1 MNRNLKVVLIVG
13 VAILLFGGGI
23 FYFVMSLLKSSGAY
37 EMAMETLRNNSRAI
51 ELLGEPIEDG
61 MFPMGSV
68 ETSGSSGYADL
79 SISVSGPKASGKLY
93 VLANKW
99 MEDWRAEHLVLEVGG
114 EQVDLLVGGE

>member
-1 MNRNLKVVLIVG
+1 MSRNLRIVVIV
-13 VAILLFGGGI
+13 VFAVVLFGGGI
-23 FYFVMSLLKSSGAY
+23 FYFVMNLLKSSDAY
-37 EMAMETLRNNSRAI
+37 AMAMETLRSDSRAV

-79 SISVSGPKASGKLY
+79 TISVSGPKGSGKLY

-99 MEDWRAEHLVLEVGG
+99 MDDWRPEEMVLVVG
-114 EQVDLLVGGE
+114 EMEIDLLAGF